1 MTTTSAPWTVAVLGP
16 GGVGGLAAGLLARA
30 GHRVICLAREET
42 AAVLGSREL
51 TVRSGQFGDFEV
63 PVDADTV
70 LRERVDAVLVT
81 PKETGLRSALERV
94 PRAVLG
100 DALVVPLL
108 NGVEHVD
115 VLRAVY
121 PAEQVVAATIR
132 VESTRTAPG
141 VIEHASPF
149 AMVELAGATAPAERV
164 ARLGEVLR
172 EAGFA
177 ARVREDETAM
187 LWGKMSFLLPL
198 ALLSTRYGLTVGE
211 LRDERRDDMLAVVDE
226 LARVAAAEGVEIDT
240 HALIGQVDG
249 APYGMRS
256 SMQKDAEAG
265 RPLEVDAVG
274 GALLRAADRHGIA
287 VPVTSGLV
295 TALSGS

>member
-1 MTTTSAPWTVAVLGP
+1 MTTTSGPWTVAVLGP

-42 AAVLGSREL
+42 AAALGSGGL

-63 PVDADTV
+63 PVAADTL

-81 PKETGLRSALERV
+81 PKETGLRSALERM
-94 PRAVLG
+94 PREALG

-115 VLRAVY
+115 VLRATY
-121 PAEQVVAATIR
+121 PPEQVAAATIR

-141 VIEHASPF
+141 VIEHSSPF
-149 AMVELAGATAPAERV
+149 AMIELAGATAPAERV
-164 ARLGEVLR
+164 AALGDVLR
-172 EAGFA
+172 AAGFA

-187 LWGKMSFLLPL
+187 LWSKLSFLLPM
-198 ALLSTRYGLTVGE
+198 ALLTTRYRGTVGAV
-211 LRDERRDDMLAVVDE
+211 RAERRDELLALVEE
-226 LARVAAAEGVEIDT
+226 LARVAAAEGAEIDT
-240 HALIGQVDG
+240 TALIGQFDA
-249 APYGMRS
+249 APSGMRS

-265 RPLEVDAVG
+265 RPLELDAIG

-287 VPVTSGLV
+287 VPVAAGLV
-295 TALSGS
+295 AALSKE